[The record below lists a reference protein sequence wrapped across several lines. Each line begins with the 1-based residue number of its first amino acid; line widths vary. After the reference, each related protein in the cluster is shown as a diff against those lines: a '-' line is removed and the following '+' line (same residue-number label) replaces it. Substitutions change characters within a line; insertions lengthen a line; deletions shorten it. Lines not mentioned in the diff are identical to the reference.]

1 MIQNIY
7 LVFFFV
13 FFFKGLGCKSLMMM
27 MMSSKWMVSFQKC
40 MRCTKP
46 SPSMQCERLFSW
58 ICYEMWVDKYENINI
73 ERIYS
78 ILLYEL
84 THLICWLKA
93 YSSKLLCVTVC
104 VSACVC
110 VCVYILCVR
119 ALKTHSA
126 ERSSLRKHSRTSR
139 LHKHSCITQIRCCC
153 AYCTTSKHAL
163 IAFIKTPMSY

>member
-1 MIQNIY
+1 MFKKCMIQNIY
-7 LVFFFV
+7 LVFFF
-13 FFFKGLGCKSLMMM
+13 KGPGCKSLMMM
-27 MMSSKWMVSFQKC
+27 MSSKWMASFQKC
-40 MRCTKP
+40 MRSTKP

-104 VSACVC
+104 GSACVC
-110 VCVYILCVR
+110 VCVCALCVSGHLKR
-119 ALKTHSA
+119 ILQRGAHLENILVPQGFINTLALH
-126 ERSSLRKHSRTSR
+126 R
-139 LHKHSCITQIRCCC
+139 
-153 AYCTTSKHAL
+153 
-163 IAFIKTPMSY
+163 